1 MRTRDGATGKRI
13 ADCKASELKA
23 IGFWVANE
31 NGQQLGRQLC
41 RSVAEIEK
49 ETGFTFFPDADTSV
63 KAQNSPEQWGFNR
76 VFDKPSAAPDAVRAM
91 PGRENEE

>member
-1 MRTRDGATGKRI
+1 MLLRTRDGATGKRI

-49 ETGFTFFPDADTSV
+49 ETGFTFFPDADASV
-63 KAQNSPEQWGFNR
+63 KAQNSPEQWGF
-76 VFDKPSAAPDAVRAM
+76 
-91 PGRENEE
+91 